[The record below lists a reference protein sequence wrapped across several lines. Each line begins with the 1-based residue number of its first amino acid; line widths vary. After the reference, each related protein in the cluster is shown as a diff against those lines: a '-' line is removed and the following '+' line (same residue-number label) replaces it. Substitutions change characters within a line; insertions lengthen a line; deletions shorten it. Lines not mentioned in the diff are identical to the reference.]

1 MRSTKCCLCGGGD
14 AEVVE
19 EGVHADAEGF
29 VVAVDLVPVG
39 GLTSHSGAAYPGQ
52 DRAEDG
58 VAEGEEGGEG
68 GPGTGLVE
76 VDPAGPGDADPGRRG
91 QVVEGVVG
99 NEPDVDAVQRGGE
112 SFGHAGQAGE
122 DGGELV
128 QGPAA
133 AELSG
138 VVRDGLEAQHAF
150 ALPDTRP
157 PGKGGS

>member
-1 MRSTKCCLCGGGD
+1 MSVCPVMAWTLAARSLTVNPSGAGARARTAARAARVRVLLRSTPPTRVTPIR
-14 AEVVE
+14 E
-19 EGVHADAEGF
+19 
-29 VVAVDLVPVG
+29 
-39 GLTSHSGAAYPGQ
+39 GAA
-52 DRAEDG
+52 R
-58 VAEGEEGGEG
+58 
-68 GPGTGLVE
+68 L
-76 VDPAGPGDADPGRRG
+76 
-91 QVVEGVVG
+91 VEGVVG

-112 SFGHAGQAGE
+112 SFDHAGQAGD

-133 AELSG
+133 AELFG